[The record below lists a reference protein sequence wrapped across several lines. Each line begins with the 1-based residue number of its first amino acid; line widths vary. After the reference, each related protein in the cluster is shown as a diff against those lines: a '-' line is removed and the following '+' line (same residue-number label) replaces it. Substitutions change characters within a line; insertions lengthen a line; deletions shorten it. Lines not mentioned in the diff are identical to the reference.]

1 MSFFYNQGSLP
12 SFSSPLMYNQFVQ
25 LNFSSSNLNCSES
38 FSECSTPTAPVLL
51 RATSCND
58 SLRGESPCT
67 NLLQENIAD
76 KNKSSSST
84 ESDDLPK
91 ICTKGGVK
99 KPFPVKLWEL
109 LDHIDTHEPEIAD
122 TISWQPDGRCFRV
135 HDKKNFETKVQSNYF
150 DQSNYTS
157 FRRQL
162 NLWGFKRVSQRGVN
176 CGAYF
181 HPLCRRGEP
190 YLCRMMRRPEKES
203 RTPNNSK
210 RPPFTAAIRDGK
222 AACATL
228 PPPLKAGGA
237 AANIITPTLIAVTP
251 TTFLRV
257 DNSIANLQNNCYLG
271 TNFLQGVGGGDGCC
285 STPRRVSMN
294 SWDGIENNQIENF
307 ARFAENT
314 NYHQIQDH
322 EDIIEPIED
331 VHSYQES
338 SLLSMQFASYMKDAL
353 QEDFPETY

>member
-1 MSFFYNQGSLP
+1 MNYQL
-12 SFSSPLMYNQFVQ
+12 VQ
-25 LNFSSSNLNCSES
+25 LNFSSCNNIGSES
-38 FSECSTPTAPVLL
+38 FTNKECTTTHTSTVPSSLLPGSSKNVSSSELPSA
-51 RATSCND
+51 
-58 SLRGESPCT
+58 
-67 NLLQENIAD
+67 NLLPETTSNE
-76 KNKSSSST
+76 
-84 ESDDLPK
+84 ESDHLPK

-109 LDHIDTHEPEIAD
+109 LDHIDNHEPEIAHI
-122 TISWQPDGRCFRV
+122 ISWQSDGRCFRV
-135 HDKKNFETKVQSNYF
+135 HDKKMFETKVQSNYF

-190 YLCRMMRRPEKES
+190 YLCRMMRRPEKEPK
-203 RTPNNSK
+203 TPNNSK
-210 RPPFTAAIRDGK
+210 RPSFTAAIRDGK
-222 AACATL
+222 TACATP

-257 DNSIANLQNNCYLG
+257 DNSIANLQNNCNLA
-271 TNFLQGVGGGDGCC
+271 LQGIGGGDGC
-285 STPRRVSMN
+285 SAPRRVSMY
-294 SWDGIENNQIENF
+294 SWEGIGNNQVENF
-307 ARFAENT
+307 ARIAENT

-331 VHSYQES
+331 VNSYQES

-353 QEDFPETY
+353 EEDFTEIYE